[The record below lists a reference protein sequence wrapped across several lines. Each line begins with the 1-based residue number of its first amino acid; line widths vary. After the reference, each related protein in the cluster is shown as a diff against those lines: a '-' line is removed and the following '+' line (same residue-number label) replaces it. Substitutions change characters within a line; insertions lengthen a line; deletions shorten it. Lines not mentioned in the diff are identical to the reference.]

1 MDSNQSLPEVPVLAR
16 KFLYFIAICIVLV
29 LGAGLAWSQ
38 FSDKILQYTSVPDVA
53 FVKQEKL
60 AENIYDDPAM
70 WFARPGRRASVVNWL
85 PPGIQPAGKGDAAV
99 FFIHPTSYLEK
110 DHWNAPLD
118 DSESQNRAG
127 VFLQGMASAF
137 NASGDI
143 WAPRYRQA
151 AFGAF
156 ITDKPEGQMA
166 IDAAYQDVLQ
176 AFDAFLAG
184 IGPDQPIVLAGHSQG
199 SLHLTH
205 LLKDR
210 VAGTPLAKRVVA
222 AYVVGWPI
230 SETTDLKALGLPQCT
245 GADQPGCILSWLS
258 YAEPADFSFI
268 ESAYNATTG
277 FDGESRSGTPM
288 VCTNPL
294 TGTADGDAPIEA
306 NLGTLVPNGDLTEG
320 ELVPA
325 AVPARCDAKGFLM
338 IGDPPKLGPYVLPGN
353 NYHVYDY
360 PLFWANVRADIARR
374 LAAFEAQ

>member
-1 MDSNQSLPEVPVLAR
+1 MAR

-38 FSDKILQYTSVPDVA
+38 FSGKILQYASVPDVA
-53 FVKQEKL
+53 FVKQDRL
-60 AENIYDDPAM
+60 AANIYDDPAM

-127 VFLQGMASAF
+127 LFLQGMASAF

-166 IDAAYQDVLQ
+166 IDAAYQDVDQ

-210 VAGTPLAKRVVA
+210 IAGTPLAKRIVA

-245 GADQPGCILSWLS
+245 DADQPGCILSWLS
-258 YAEPADFSFI
+258 YGEPADFSFI
-268 ESAYNATTG
+268 ETAYNLTTG
-277 FDGESRSGTPM
+277 FDGKSRKGTPI

-294 TGTADGDAPIEA
+294 TGSADDAAPIEA
-306 NLGTLVPNGDLTEG
+306 NLGTLVPNDDLTEG

-325 AVPARCDAKGFLM
+325 SVPARCSEQGFLL
-338 IGDPPKLGPYVLPGN
+338 IGDPPELGPYVLPGN

-360 PLFWANVRADIARR
+360 PLFWANVRADVARR
-374 LAAFEAQ
+374 LAAYEAQ